1 MLEPSSELSILA
13 LEDSDEDFNTIE
25 EALERSRRSNRLLRA
40 TTGEACLALL
50 RSHGGQAARPGI
62 VLLDLNTPGLDGREA
77 LREIRADRELCAL
90 PVVVLSTS
98 ANPRDV
104 DFCYRSGANAYHVKP
119 TQYPAHLEL
128 LIEVLHYWL
137 TRSAMPQGGVLG

>member
-1 MLEPSSELSILA
+1 MLDMNFDVPIVV
-13 LEDSDEDFNTIE
+13 LEDSDEDFNTVE
-25 EALERSRRSNRLLRA
+25 QALDRSKRPNRLLRA

-50 RSHGGQAARPGI
+50 RECSGLTHRPGI

-77 LREIRADRELCAL
+77 LREIRAQSQLGGL

-104 DFCYRSGANAYHVKP
+104 DFCYRIGANAYHVKP
-119 TQYPAHLEL
+119 TRYLDHLAL
-128 LIEVLHYWL
+128 LVEILHYWL
-137 TRSAMPQGGVLG
+137 TSNVLPEGVA